1 MTAQEDLSIP
11 DGPSSIAKEVADDTR
26 ATRNDYIAALKKFDA
41 AICEAVAV
49 SQAAS
54 GRFVEANKGYAT
66 RLFIRLC
73 AHGMALA
80 RAAPLTRWVKSDHE
94 GWDFSC
100 AAPHVRAI
108 LEGYLFFSYI
118 IETPKSPEEWSAK
131 INIMHLN
138 DCMRRVKLFTNLE
151 SRDEITSLSAQAEEL
166 RERLLK
172 NKFFLSMPEPKRK
185 RFLAGEYLM
194 IDSRDERLNKL
205 GIAPRTY
212 GVLWDLLSQNTH
224 VLPLS
229 FYRLEPN
236 GRGTGLENAT
246 DRNYLT
252 RFLTIAAETME
263 EATNLMVGAF
273 PDTTDVRKGVKSG
286 FSPGPRSNEMA
297 KQDAQ
302 RKKNR

>member
-1 MTAQEDLSIP
+1 MTPQEDPSIP
-11 DGPSSIAKEVADDTR
+11 DDLNSVVEEAVEDID
-26 ATRNDYIAALKKFDA
+26 ATRSDYVTALNEFDS

-54 GRFVEANKGYAT
+54 GRFVEAHKGHAT
-66 RLFIRLC
+66 KLFTRLC
-73 AHGMALA
+73 AHGIALI
-80 RAAPLTRWVKSDHE
+80 RAVPLTRWVKSDHWS
-94 GWDFSC
+94 WDFSC

-108 LEGYLFFSYI
+108 LEGYQLFSYI
-118 IETPKSPEEWSAK
+118 IETPESTEEWSAK

-138 DCMRRVKLFTNLE
+138 DCMRRIKLFTGLE
-151 SRDEITSLSAQAEEL
+151 SRDQVASLSVQADEL

-172 NKFFLSMPEPKRK
+172 NDFFLSMPEPKRK

-205 GIAPRTY
+205 GIAPKTFS
-212 GVLWDLLSQNTH
+212 VLWDLLSQNTH
-224 VLPLS
+224 ILPLS

-236 GRGTGLENAT
+236 GRGTGLENVS

-286 FSPGPRSNEMA
+286 FSPGPRSNELA
-297 KQDAQ
+297 KHGAQ
-302 RKKNR
+302 RKKDR